1 MILSFQ
7 KLVFLTLCFIIGLGS
22 RSTKASDD
30 ALTMELG
37 ALAADF
43 AAIVEK
49 KGGGPVAIGE
59 FSASSEVKAS
69 VGPRIQMVLAEQF
82 RILKIAVDA
91 ENYRYEIKGDYQPY
105 IDRESGLLGVKLVG
119 RLIDR
124 DTAEPLAEKPT
135 GRFVFGAETV
145 PMMLGL
151 NTHSHPNANPVDL
164 SREFERARKNP
175 KADIQQTLIR
185 AESGSP
191 FAIEIL
197 VKSGSDY
204 KPRSIETDAK
214 GRPLVPIKNSEVYG
228 VRLHN
233 QAPFETAV
241 ELQIDGI
248 NCFAFSEQKL
258 KYWILAPGKTTD
270 VIGWHKN
277 QQKSLEFKVVD
288 FPETA
293 AAKLHFKP
301 SSSIGLIT
309 ASFSAS
315 WGEESKRPSDE
326 PKLLN
331 RGTGFGAEI
340 DVKSTQV
347 NRTIGQTRSTI
358 SVRYER

>member
-1 MILSFQ
+1 
-7 KLVFLTLCFIIGLGS
+7 
-22 RSTKASDD
+22 
-30 ALTMELG
+30 MELE
-37 ALAADF
+37 ALAQDF
-43 AAIVEK
+43 AAIIEK

-69 VGPRIQMVLAEQF
+69 VGPRIQLVLADQF
-82 RILKIAVDA
+82 RALKIIVDS
-91 ENYRYEIKGDYQPY
+91 ESYRFEVKGDYQPY
-105 IDRESGLLGVKLVG
+105 FDRESGLLGVKLVG

-135 GRFVFGAETV
+135 GRFVFGSETV

-151 NTHSHPNANPVDL
+151 NTQTNPNANPLEL
-164 SREFERARKNP
+164 SQEFERARKSP
-175 KADIQQTLIR
+175 MADIQQSMIR
-185 AESGSP
+185 VESKSP

-197 VKSGSDY
+197 VKSGADY

-233 QAPFETAV
+233 HAPFEAAV

-248 NCFAFSEQKL
+248 NCFSFSEQKL
-258 KYWILAPGKTTD
+258 KYWIVAPGKTVD

-277 QQKSLEFKVVD
+277 EKKSLEFKVVD

-309 ASFSAS
+309 ASFSAAWS
-315 WGEESKRPSDE
+315 DESHRPIDE
-326 PKLLN
+326 PKLSS

-340 DVKSTQV
+340 DFKTSKVS
-347 NRTIGQTRSTI
+347 RTIGQTRNTI

>member
-1 MILSFQ
+1 MLNSIQ
-7 KLVFLTLCFIIGLGS
+7 KLLATLFFLTGIGLQAA
-22 RSTKASDD
+22 RSSED
-30 ALTMELG
+30 ALTIELE
-37 ALAADF
+37 ALAQDF
-43 AAIVEK
+43 AAIIEK

-69 VGPRIQMVLAEQF
+69 IGPRIQLVLAEQF
-82 RILKIAVDA
+82 LALKVMVDS
-91 ENYRYEIKGDYQPY
+91 ENYRFEVKGDYQPY
-105 IDRESGLLGVKLVG
+105 IDRESGLLGVKLIG

-151 NTHSHPNANPVDL
+151 NTRTSPNANPLEL
-164 SREFERARKNP
+164 SHEFERARKNP
-175 KADIQQTLIR
+175 NADIQQTLIR
-185 AESGSP
+185 AEHDSP
-191 FAIEIL
+191 FSVEIL
-197 VKSGSDY
+197 VKSGTGY

-233 QAPFETAV
+233 NAPFEAAV

-248 NCFAFSEQKL
+248 NCFSFSEQKL
-258 KYWILAPGKTTD
+258 KYWILAPGKTVD

-277 QQKSLEFKVVD
+277 DQKSLEFKVVD

-309 ASFSAS
+309 TSFSAS
-315 WGEESKRPSDE
+315 WSDESERPTDE
-326 PKLLN
+326 PKLSS

-340 DVKSTQV
+340 DFKTSKVT
-347 NRTIGQTRSTI
+347 RTIGQTRSTI